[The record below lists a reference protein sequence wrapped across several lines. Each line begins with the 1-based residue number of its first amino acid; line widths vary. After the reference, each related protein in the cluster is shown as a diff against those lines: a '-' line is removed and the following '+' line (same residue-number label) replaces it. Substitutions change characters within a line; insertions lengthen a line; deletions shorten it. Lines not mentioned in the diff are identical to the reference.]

1 MGNWVDCLSVRF
13 RDLKCLILLKYVNE
27 FFWYSNTFRV
37 EDFFCS
43 YIEIKPFTFLQFLV
57 QIVRNNNKSKYW
69 IEVEICFM
77 DLQKYGN
84 AHRFS
89 FWAYSVNMPI
99 WKKICPLAKMGIWNN
114 LNMPIILYFLHI
126 WNMTAWT
133 GLPSRTGFSNHE
145 LMSLVKLQKLP
156 NFQQKKISSTDGTN
170 RFTKSK

>member
-1 MGNWVDCLSVRF
+1 MSEVGNWVDCLSVRF

-99 WKKICPLAKMGIWNN
+99 
-114 LNMPIILYFLHI
+114 
-126 WNMTAWT
+126 
-133 GLPSRTGFSNHE
+133 
-145 LMSLVKLQKLP
+145 
-156 NFQQKKISSTDGTN
+156 
-170 RFTKSK
+170 